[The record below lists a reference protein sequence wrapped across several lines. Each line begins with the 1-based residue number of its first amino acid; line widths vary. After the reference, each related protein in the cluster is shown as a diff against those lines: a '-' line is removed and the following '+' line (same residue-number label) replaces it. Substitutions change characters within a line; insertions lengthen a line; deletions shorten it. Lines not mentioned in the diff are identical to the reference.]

1 MELLTEVVAFAAKAL
16 IIVGLVATL
25 GLIVARGAVSSGEAE
40 APPPLKIRPLNRHLR
55 ERAER
60 IKVEITPAPHRK
72 ALQQSLRRQYKDE
85 AKAPGGQPARPRLFV
100 LDFEGDLRASAVTSL
115 REEITALLQVAG
127 SGDEIVVRLE
137 SPGGMVHS
145 YGLAASQLA
154 RIRKRGIRLTVVVD
168 KVAASGGYMMA
179 CVADR
184 IIAAPFAI
192 IGSIGVVLQMPNFH
206 RFLKGKDIDFELL
219 TAGEH
224 KRTLTLFGE
233 NSEPARAKAMEELE
247 DTHTLFKA
255 FIGQHRPQL
264 DVDRVANGEHWFG
277 SRALDLGLVDELLTS
292 DDYLLQRMETHD
304 VFQLYQHRP
313 KPLMQRIADRM
324 SSALQLAAL
333 FRSRA

>member
-1 MELLTEVVAFAAKAL
+1 MSIFADVAAFALKLIVLVAAIGIPLAL
-16 IIVGLVATL
+16 IVRLSRQPQDEGTTPIQV
-25 GLIVARGAVSSGEAE
+25 
-40 APPPLKIRPLNRHLR
+40 RPLNRHLR
-55 ERAER
+55 QRAEKIR
-60 IKVEITPAPHRK
+60 LEVTPTAHRK
-72 ALQQSLRRQYKDE
+72 ALQQSLRRQHKDE

-100 LDFEGDLRASAVTSL
+100 LDFEGDLRASAVSEL
-115 REEITALLQVAG
+115 REEVTALLQVAG

-184 IIAAPFAI
+184 IVAAPFAI

-206 RFLKGKDIDFELL
+206 RFLKGKEIDFELL

-247 DTHTLFKA
+247 DTHALFKE

-264 DVDRVANGEHWFG
+264 DVDRVSNGEHWFG
-277 SRALDLGLVDELLTS
+277 TRALDLGLVDELSTS
-292 DDYLLQRMETHD
+292 DDYLLQRMETHE
-304 VFQLYQHRP
+304 VFNLFQNRP
-313 KPLMQRIADRM
+313 KPLMQRIADRL
-324 SSALQLAAL
+324 SAALQFASAVRP
-333 FRSRA
+333 RS

>member
-1 MELLTEVVAFAAKAL
+1 MAILADVASFALKLIILVAAIGIPLAL
-16 IIVGLVATL
+16 ILR
-25 GLIVARGAVSSGEAE
+25 VARQPQADGS
-40 APPPLKIRPLNRHLR
+40 APIQVRPLNRHLR
-55 ERAER
+55 ERAEQ
-60 IKVEITPAPHRK
+60 IKIEITPAAHRK
-72 ALQQSLRRQYKDE
+72 ALQQSLRRQHKDE

-206 RFLKGKDIDFELL
+206 RFLKRKDIDFELL
-219 TAGEH
+219 TAASTNERSPCLARIPNRRVRRRWKSWKIRTRCSRRSSASIGPSLMWTASQWRALVWLACPRPWPCG
-224 KRTLTLFGE
+224 RTLDQRRL
-233 NSEPARAKAMEELE
+233 PAA
-247 DTHTLFKA
+247 THGDA
-255 FIGQHRPQL
+255 
-264 DVDRVANGEHWFG
+264 
-277 SRALDLGLVDELLTS
+277 
-292 DDYLLQRMETHD
+292 
-304 VFQLYQHRP
+304 
-313 KPLMQRIADRM
+313 
-324 SSALQLAAL
+324 
-333 FRSRA
+333 

>member
-1 MELLTEVVAFAAKAL
+1 MALLADVASFALKLIILVAAIGVPLAL
-16 IIVGLVATL
+16 ILRA
-25 GLIVARGAVSSGEAE
+25 ARQPQEEGS
-40 APPPLKIRPLNRHLR
+40 APIQVRPLNRHLR

-72 ALQQSLRRQYKDE
+72 ALQQSLRRQHKDE

-100 LDFEGDLRASAVTSL
+100 LDFEGDLRASAVSSL

-127 SGDEIVVRLE
+127 SGDEIVLRLE

-247 DTHTLFKA
+247 DTHTLFKE
-255 FIGQHRPQL
+255 FISQHRPQL

-277 SRALDLGLVDELLTS
+277 SRALDLGLVDELSTS
-292 DDYLLQRMETHD
+292 DDYLLQHMETHE
-304 VFQLYQHRP
+304 VFTLYQHRP

-324 SSALQLAAL
+324 SAALQYAAV
-333 FRSRA
+333 FRNRA